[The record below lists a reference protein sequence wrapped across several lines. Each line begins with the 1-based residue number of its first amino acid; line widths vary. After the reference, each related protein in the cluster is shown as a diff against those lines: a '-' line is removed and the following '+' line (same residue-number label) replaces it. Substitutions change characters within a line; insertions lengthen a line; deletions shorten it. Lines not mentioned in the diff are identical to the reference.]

1 MIGFYWVMAALTVA
15 TFLPSAFFMLLY
27 AFTGEEGCLRRARAL
42 FGWTKVLAL
51 LGFNLGIWGHVL
63 VAVWQMAFG

>member
-1 MIGFYWVMAALTVA
+1 MTVFFWVMATLTVA
-15 TFLPSAFFMLLY
+15 TFVPSVFFMLLY

-42 FGWTKVLAL
+42 FGWAKMLGL

-63 VAVWQMAFG
+63 VAVWRLTFG

>member
-1 MIGFYWVMAALTVA
+1 MTAFYAVIATLIVA

-27 AFTGEEGCLRRARAL
+27 AFTGEEACLRRARAL

-51 LGFNLGIWGHVL
+51 LGFNLGFWGPVL
-63 VAVWQMAFG
+63 VAAWQPASA